1 MGQFTITV
9 KPEIIQ
15 ARVQA
20 AQTRDIDKLSS
31 EFQLD
36 KAQIN
41 GDGVDMEEASHL
53 PYDAFMQLSG
63 NDTKITKGDL
73 LSFAKT
79 PTEKEVV
86 LEYAR
91 QISNSLP
98 AQVMEAS
105 DDGAAQLNFKVVM
118 RGQDIVVR
126 AERAALSS
134 PITSKTEATA
144 AGVFSIIGGN
154 DKDGDGNVAVG
165 RELAGSVFVKTA
177 GDAIKL
183 AGSDKVVSP
192 VEALT
197 AIFEKAGKLPV
208 SDINIQYGK

>member
-20 AQTRDIDKLSS
+20 AQNRDIDKLSK

-41 GDGVDMEEASHL
+41 GDGVDMEEAAHL

-63 NDTKITKGDL
+63 NDTKITKADL
-73 LSFAKT
+73 LSFART

-91 QISNSLP
+91 QVSNSLP
-98 AQVMEAS
+98 AQVMESS
-105 DDGAAQLNFKVVM
+105 DDGANQLNFKVVM

-126 AERAALSS
+126 AERSSLSS

-154 DKDGDGNVAVG
+154 DKDGDNLITVG
-165 RELAGSVFVKTA
+165 RELQGSVFVKTA

-183 AGSDKVVSP
+183 AGSDKVVTP

-208 SDINIQYGK
+208 SDINIQYGQ